1 VIEVTPRKPESESA
15 IEATVL
21 RVFLKTIDLVGGPR
35 ALAERRH
42 LTWANSLM
50 AASYAVVLHEEG
62 LLDAEAIA
70 ARLGLSRA
78 AVANILRA
86 DPEAAL
92 RKLEE
97 TEAGA
102 GLRVHLAGGLAKAAY
117 RRVQRGEE
125 EPRVLRYFLERF
137 VELFDIPWAYL
148 VLKAIRGLDFPLAS
162 PEPLVARFEGLRL
175 GGHDAQEVARA
186 LDYPIASPAELLH
199 QIKMQLAGR

>member
-1 VIEVTPRKPESESA
+1 MIEVMPKKPDAE

-50 AASYAVVLHEEG
+50 AAAYAVVLHEEALWG
-62 LLDAEAIA
+62 ADAIA
-70 ARLGLSRA
+70 AELGLSRA
-78 AVANILRA
+78 AVQNILRA

-92 RKLEE
+92 KKLAEIGE
-97 TEAGA
+97 GENI
-102 GLRVHLAGGLAKAAY
+102 RVHLAGGLAKAAY
-117 RRVQRGEE
+117 RLVRQGEE

-148 VLKAIRGLDFPLAS
+148 VLKAVKGFDFPAERAEDLL
-162 PEPLVARFEGLRL
+162 PRFEGLKL
-175 GGHDAQEVARA
+175 EGLNATEIVQN
-186 LDYPIASPAELLH
+186 LDYPIRNPAELLH
-199 QIKMQLAGR
+199 QIKMHLGGR

>member
-1 VIEVTPRKPESESA
+1 MIEVLPKKPEDE

-50 AASYAVVLHEEG
+50 AASFVVVLYEEAAKSP
-62 LLDAEAIA
+62 DEIA
-70 ARLGLSRA
+70 AELGVSRA
-78 AVANILRA
+78 TVQNILRA

-92 RKLEE
+92 RKLSEL
-97 TEAGA
+97 EAEA
-102 GLRVHLAGGLAKAAY
+102 NLRVHLAGGLAKAAY
-117 RRVQRGEE
+117 RLVRQGQE

-148 VLKAIRGLDFPLAS
+148 VLKAVKGFDFPAKR
-162 PEPLVARFEGLRL
+162 PEDLLPRFEGLKL
-175 GGHDAQEVARA
+175 EGLDASEVVRS
-186 LDYPIASPAELLH
+186 LDYPIANPAELLH
-199 QIKMQLAGR
+199 QIKMHLAGR